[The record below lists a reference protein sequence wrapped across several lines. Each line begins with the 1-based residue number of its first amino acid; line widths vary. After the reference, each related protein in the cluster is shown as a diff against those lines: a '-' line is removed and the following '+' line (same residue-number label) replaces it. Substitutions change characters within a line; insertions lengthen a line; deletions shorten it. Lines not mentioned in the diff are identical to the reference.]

1 MRLITAKWAT
11 LGIFPRDCL
20 LSSESGLSVES
31 ACTGRGM
38 SKEDCNAVGCCEWKG
53 STKSCTIKGGM
64 NPSALCVG
72 EGVVKVPKAGGGGLQ
87 YVGGDADEWLVDHFP
102 RVLYDWSCDQ
112 VPAVTTIDA
121 NGTCTDLPGFVDR
134 DGHGCSN
141 YTRAWCQGLRGAS
154 PASFHPPSEF
164 ADNNGTDG
172 SSACCICGN
181 VMIERR
187 GARREWGDMPD
198 AIVDA
203 AVGLG
208 YDQLLWDSDE
218 AHLRDNF
225 ISDIR
230 LVVGVDNYLEFKD
243 IGFSL
248 VQMTCTIIMVWTAI
262 AEIQNFMLAIILI
275 WHHLDT
281 EHRAQCL
288 KFALIAVLSFLIY
301 CLVPICVVFASW
313 IVIVES
319 GSILGAV
326 VDTVALLFL
335 LDINNI
341 LLIHK
346 AGGTTTLITTPSC
359 AKQVAWSRT
368 QFHR

>member
-1 MRLITAKWAT
+1 
-11 LGIFPRDCL
+11 
-20 LSSESGLSVES
+20 
-31 ACTGRGM
+31 
-38 SKEDCNAVGCCEWKG
+38 
-53 STKSCTIKGGM
+53 
-64 NPSALCVG
+64 
-72 EGVVKVPKAGGGGLQ
+72 
-87 YVGGDADEWLVDHFP
+87 
-102 RVLYDWSCDQ
+102 
-112 VPAVTTIDA
+112 
-121 NGTCTDLPGFVDR
+121 
-134 DGHGCSN
+134 
-141 YTRAWCQGLRGAS
+141 
-154 PASFHPPSEF
+154 
-164 ADNNGTDG
+164 
-172 SSACCICGN
+172 
-181 VMIERR
+181 
-187 GARREWGDMPD
+187 
-198 AIVDA
+198 
-203 AVGLG
+203 
-208 YDQLLWDSDE
+208 
-218 AHLRDNF
+218 
-225 ISDIR
+225 
-230 LVVGVDNYLEFKD
+230 
-243 IGFSL
+243 
-248 VQMTCTIIMVWTAI
+248 
-262 AEIQNFMLAIILI
+262 MLAIILI